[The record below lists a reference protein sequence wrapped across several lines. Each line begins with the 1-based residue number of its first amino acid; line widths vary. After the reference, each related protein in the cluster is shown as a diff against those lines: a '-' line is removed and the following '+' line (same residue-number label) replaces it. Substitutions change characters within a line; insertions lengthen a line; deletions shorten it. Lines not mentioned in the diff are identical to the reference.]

1 MEIKEQK
8 NFILVIF
15 GASGDLTWRKL
26 IPALYDM
33 YYQKLMPEQFGILG
47 VGRASLTD
55 GEFRDKMAGGVKQF
69 APASFVNDE
78 SVERFAANLHY
89 HTMDT
94 NNPTDYEG
102 LKTRLESLSQTVVCN
117 ANYLYYFAIPPFMY
131 ASVAESLHHAGLA
144 CQTGGWKRLVIEKPF
159 GHDYASA
166 VQLNREL
173 LRYFDEEQIYRI
185 DHYLG
190 KETVQNML
198 VTRFSNSIFEPL
210 WNRNYIEYVEITSSE
225 ALGVGSRAGYY
236 ETAGALRDMLQNHL
250 LQLLAIAVMEP
261 PVSSDANAI
270 RNEMLKVFLSLR
282 RMTVEQVPEYVVRGQ
297 YTSSTI
303 RGVAQKA
310 YRDEKGVD
318 PASKT
323 ETFVAMKCF
332 IDNWRWSGVPFY
344 IRTGKCLPTRVT
356 EVVVHFRPNPHRI
369 FARKN
374 GIENI
379 GNQLVIRIQP
389 DEGIL
394 LKFGMKV
401 PGAGFHV
408 DQVGMDFRYSS
419 LDERHIPDA
428 YERLLSDCMTGDA
441 TLYQRGDAVEATWQ
455 FVQPILDAWHENP
468 AIPVYGY
475 PAGSWGP
482 EQADALLAA
491 DGYEWRYPCK
501 NLTSDNS
508 YCEL

>member
-1 MEIKEQK
+1 
-8 NFILVIF
+8 
-15 GASGDLTWRKL
+15 
-26 IPALYDM
+26 
-33 YYQKLMPEQFGILG
+33 
-47 VGRASLTD
+47 
-55 GEFRDKMAGGVKQF
+55 
-69 APASFVNDE
+69 
-78 SVERFAANLHY
+78 
-89 HTMDT
+89 
-94 NNPTDYEG
+94 
-102 LKTRLESLSQTVVCN
+102 
-117 ANYLYYFAIPPFMY
+117 
-131 ASVAESLHHAGLA
+131 
-144 CQTGGWKRLVIEKPF
+144 
-159 GHDYASA
+159 
-166 VQLNREL
+166 
-173 LRYFDEEQIYRI
+173 
-185 DHYLG
+185 
-190 KETVQNML
+190 
-198 VTRFSNSIFEPL
+198 
-210 WNRNYIEYVEITSSE
+210 
-225 ALGVGSRAGYY
+225 
-236 ETAGALRDMLQNHL
+236 MLQNHL
-250 LQLLAIAVMEP
+250 LQLLAIAAMEP

-282 RMTVEQVPEYVVRGQ
+282 RMTAEQVSEYVVRGQ

-303 RGVAQKA
+303 RGIAQKA
-310 YRDEKGVD
+310 YRNEKGVD

-419 LDERHIPDA
+419 LNERHIPDA

-455 FVQPILDAWHENP
+455 FVQPILEAWHENP